1 MDTMPGETH
10 VHPHNGGLTMRLDDL
25 IFWFCM
31 ALTVALFA
39 SLQYDPCNQ
48 YTDGTEIFLECETG
62 EPMNGG

>member
-1 MDTMPGETH
+1 
-10 VHPHNGGLTMRLDDL
+10 MRLDDL

-48 YTDGTEIFLECETG
+48 YTDGTDMFLECETG
-62 EPMNGG
+62 QALDLTPTREDAR

>member
-1 MDTMPGETH
+1 
-10 VHPHNGGLTMRLDDL
+10 MRLDDL

-48 YTDGTEIFLECETG
+48 YTDGTDAYLECATHSELDLTPMKG
-62 EPMNGG
+62 E